1 MKKTTALF
9 TICSLVAAAALA
21 QEPST
26 PSSQQRQRQSSQSQQ
41 GQYGTQSSSRYGM
54 SSQQSLRVSQQ
65 VIGAQVKSQDGQQL
79 GQVEDL
85 IVNPQSGR
93 LEFAVISKGEKLHPI
108 PFQLL
113 SPEGQGSSSASTS
126 GSTSGTSSTSP
137 STSTSTDTSTSTSP
151 SSRLGQTSSQGKVT
165 FTAKIESSKLEQAPS
180 FSKTQW
186 PQMSQSWSQQIYSHY
201 GVQPEAVGSPGSSS
215 DSLRSG
221 SQQGSQGSS
230 SPSSSSTS
238 GSESSSKSSS
248 SDPSKSSDT
257 SKEKSKP
264 GN

>member
-21 QEPST
+21 QESST
-26 PSSQQRQRQSSQSQQ
+26 SSSQQRQRQSGSQSQQ
-41 GQYGTQSSSRYGM
+41 SSRYGSQSSM
-54 SSQQSLRVSQQ
+54 SQQSLRVSQQ

-79 GQVEDL
+79 GQIEDL

-93 LEFAVISKGEKLHPI
+93 LEFAVISKGEKLHPV

-113 SPEGQGSSSASTS
+113 STEAQGASSRSTS
-126 GSTSGTSSTSP
+126 GITSGTSTSTETDTSSSTSP
-137 STSTSTDTSTSTSP
+137 TA
-151 SSRLGQTSSQGKVT
+151 SSRFGSSSQQKVT
-165 FTAKIESSKLEQAPS
+165 FTAKVESSKLEQAPS
-180 FSKTQW
+180 FTRTQW

-238 GSESSSKSSS
+238 GADS
-248 SDPSKSSDT
+248 SKSSDT
-257 SKEKSKP
+257 SKEKSKS